1 MVAQRSV
8 CLRRL
13 GGDRAGEVRFG
24 RFLGNDKVTVERLIA
39 GWSEQTV
46 GAVAGRHVLA
56 IQDTSDV
63 LIATTQDQR
72 RGLGE
77 VGKGTGHGLLI
88 HAMIAVDAEDRA
100 CLGLVGGRI
109 WTRQGRISTPHGK
122 RALEDKESERWLST
136 AETAKS
142 VLAAASAVTIIADR
156 ESDFYDQW
164 ARVPAPQVHLLGRV
178 MQDRL
183 LLGGGHLFTA
193 AETWPEADRRHVKVD
208 EHRRDHSGRTA
219 ALALRFGSVTVR
231 RPRTCRDRSL
241 PKSLQLSFIQLDEIE
256 PPDGAE
262 PICWRL
268 LTTHALPDVVT
279 VWRIVDWYR
288 QRWLIEQLFRL
299 LKKQGLGLEDTQI
312 TEAERLLKLAAVATK
327 AAAVTLQLLQARDGQ
342 TDQAALVAFTPAEI
356 DVLRAINTSLEGKTA
371 KQKNPHPLTSLAAA
385 TWIIARLGGWN
396 GYASSRPPGPITLH
410 RGLQAFAAIA
420 HGFALG
426 IDLAFRAGNVC
437 IP

>member
-24 RFLGNDKVTVERLIA
+24 RFPGNDKVTVERLIA

-56 IQDTSDV
+56 IQDTSEV
-63 LIATTQDQR
+63 LIATTRDQR

-77 VGKGTGHGLLI
+77 IGKGTGHGLLI

-109 WTRQGRISTPHGK
+109 WTRQGRVSTPHGK
-122 RALEDKESERWLST
+122 RALADKESQRWLST

-142 VLAAASAVTIIADR
+142 VLAAARAVTIIADR

-164 ARVPAPQVHLLGRV
+164 ARVPAPRVHLLGRV
-178 MQDRL
+178 MQDRRL
-183 LLGGGHLFTA
+183 VGGGHLFTA
-193 AETWPEADRRHVKVD
+193 AETWPEADRRSVTVD
-208 EHRRDHSGRTA
+208 EHHPDHSGRTA
-219 ALALRFGSVTVR
+219 ELALRFASVAVR

-241 PKSLQLSFIQLDEIE
+241 PKSVQLSFIQLDEIE
-256 PPDGAE
+256 PPEGVA

-268 LTTHALPDVVT
+268 LTTHALPDVAT
-279 VWRIVDWYR
+279 AWRIVDWYR

-327 AAAVTLQLLQARDGQ
+327 AATVTLQLLQARDGE
-342 TDQAALVAFTPAEI
+342 THQAALVAFTPAEI
-356 DVLRAINTSLEGKTA
+356 DVLSAIDATLEGKTA
-371 KQKNPHPLTSLAAA
+371 KQKNPHPPTSLAGA
-385 TWIIARLGGWN
+385 TWIIARLGGWD
-396 GYASSRPPGPITLH
+396 GYASSRLPGPITLH

-426 IDLAFRAGNVC
+426 IGFAFRAGNVC

>member
-1 MVAQRSV
+1 MVAKRSV

-39 GWSEQTV
+39 SWSEQTV

-63 LIATTQDQR
+63 LIATPQDQR

-77 VGKGTGHGLLI
+77 IGKGTGHGLLI

-122 RALEDKESERWLST
+122 RALADKESERWLST
-136 AETAKS
+136 AEAAKS

-193 AETWPEADRRHVKVD
+193 AETWPEADRRQVKVD
-208 EHRRDHSGRTA
+208 EHRRDHAGRTA
-219 ALALRFGSVTVR
+219 LLALRFGSVTVR

-241 PKSLQLSFIQLDEIE
+241 PKSLRLSLIQLDEVE
-256 PPDGAE
+256 PPAGAE

-279 VWRIVDWYR
+279 AWRIVDWYR

-312 TEAERLLKLAAVATK
+312 TESERLLKLAAVATK

-356 DVLRAINTSLEGKTA
+356 DVLRAINATLEGKTA
-371 KQKNPHPLTSLAAA
+371 KQ
-385 TWIIARLGGWN
+385 
-396 GYASSRPPGPITLH
+396 
-410 RGLQAFAAIA
+410 
-420 HGFALG
+420 
-426 IDLAFRAGNVC
+426 
-437 IP
+437 